1 MTFITDIIANVPE
14 LSTLEFFLLCL
25 ASFFTSTI
33 TAAFGLGGGAMLIII
48 MVSFMNPLVIIP
60 IHAVIQ
66 MSSNISRA
74 LMLWRHITF
83 SYMTPFVIGTIIG
96 VTIGGQ
102 IIVDLP
108 KYLLQSFIGIFILYS
123 LYGPIANNVKASN
136 IKFIGLGTFSSF
148 VTMFVGGTGPIIAPF
163 IRAITNER
171 RATVATHA
179 AFMTWKHG
187 VKIITFGLLGFS
199 FSDFFPLIIGMILF
213 GIIGTWA
220 GKIILIWMPEKV
232 FAKAFNFV
240 LTFLA
245 LRLLYEGLRQ
255 II

>member
-1 MTFITDIIANVPE
+1 MIPFI
-14 LSTLEFFLLCL
+14 
-25 ASFFTSTI
+25 
-33 TAAFGLGGGAMLIII
+33 
-48 MVSFMNPLVIIP
+48 
-60 IHAVIQ
+60 
-66 MSSNISRA
+66 
-74 LMLWRHITF
+74 
-83 SYMTPFVIGTIIG
+83 IGTIIG

-171 RATVATHA
+171 KATVATHA

-220 GKIILIWMPEKV
+220 GKTILIWMPEKV